1 MGQAEQ
7 LEQAAWLRLRPILAE
22 NFRSGWEIRAKSSK
36 PLWQTMEKR
45 LPIAMVVNLAPAHVL
60 GASCAELTYTNNVS
74 AHGACV
80 VSNRQWQSGEI
91 VNVASFPDEIAMRG
105 KVVYCHRHGSDQY
118 AIGLNFQNDAAVWS
132 TYLKYAGRPQET
144 AVLRQALVRQIEKQR
159 SPAGDI
165 GAGSTLLELSP
176 SD

>member
-1 MGQAEQ
+1 
-7 LEQAAWLRLRPILAE
+7 
-22 NFRSGWEIRAKSSK
+22 
-36 PLWQTMEKR
+36 
-45 LPIAMVVNLAPAHVL
+45 MVVNLAPAHVQ
-60 GASCAELTYTNNVS
+60 GGICAELTYTNNVS

-91 VNVASFPDEIAMRG
+91 VNVASFPDEIGMRG

-118 AIGLNFQNDAAVWS
+118 AIGLNFQNDAEVWS
-132 TYLKYAGRPQET
+132 TYLKYAGRLQET
-144 AVLRQALVRQIEKQR
+144 KVLGQAFIRQVEKQR
-159 SPAGDI
+159 SPAGGV